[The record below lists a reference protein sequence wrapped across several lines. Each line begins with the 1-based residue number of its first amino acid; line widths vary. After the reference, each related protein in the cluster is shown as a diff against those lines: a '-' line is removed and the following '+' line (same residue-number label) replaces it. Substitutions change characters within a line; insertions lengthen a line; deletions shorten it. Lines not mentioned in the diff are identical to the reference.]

1 MVEAPGMQQKQA
13 VILAEGAEPDR
24 SHQIVS
30 AAYDLLE
37 TEGIEGLTIR
47 AVLKKTGLARRALYD
62 RFAGKDDLVLAVF
75 EQTIRMAATLYA
87 GQVKTL
93 PNPMERLRHIVTSI
107 VLGTGS
113 SEFDGKG
120 QGNRRGAA
128 LTREHL
134 RLAEARPAELQAAVS
149 PLVDLIETQL
159 NDGVAAGQVREASM
173 HRLAVLVYNVVS
185 STVHTELLAEES
197 VRPDPERRK
206 QLAEDIWDF
215 CRRAIAA

>member
-1 MVEAPGMQQKQA
+1 MGNVPGIQLKQA
-13 VILAEGAEPDR
+13 LIPAQGGEFDR
-24 SHQIVS
+24 SAQIVA

-87 GQVKTL
+87 GQVKSL
-93 PNPMERLRHIVTSI
+93 PDPMDRLRHIVTSV

-113 SEFDGKG
+113 PEYGA
-120 QGNRRGAA
+120 QGHSNRRGAA

-149 PLVDLIETQL
+149 PLVELIATQL
-159 NDGVAAGQVREASM
+159 NEGMQAGQIRQTSA

-185 STVHTELLAEES
+185 STVHTELLAEET
-197 VRPDPERRK
+197 VQPDPERRK